1 MRLYQVKICTKLT
14 LAALAALVLGAGVA
28 MAQEIRTGFSERR
41 PLVAAACPTCPWG
54 AVADILDQA
63 MQSSGY
69 DLEICYYCSGIPNP
83 RYVAQ
88 GQRPPQ
94 RRADQ
99 MHLPLAPG
107 AVPDMGVTNTH
118 RLYWAY
124 AGLHDYRGEAMPNLR
139 AVALIEHPMHV
150 GVAVRADSFI
160 TDLRQIRERR
170 LPVRLI
176 AREDPIISA
185 ILDYYGLDRA
195 SVESWGG
202 KVLRG
207 EPEDRDN
214 FDVIIQNQLYMAN
227 TPEANIW
234 SETTQNE
241 RLRFLPLPDDL
252 RRRMARDLNLELTA
266 LPPGLARGVETP
278 IATVGRSGQVVYVR
292 DDAPEDFVY
301 ALTQAIH
308 REARRFIWSNMPLSY
323 DLRTAARPLGVPLHP
338 GAARYYREQGV
349 LP

>member
-1 MRLYQVKICTKLT
+1 
-14 LAALAALVLGAGVA
+14 
-28 MAQEIRTGFSERR
+28 
-41 PLVAAACPTCPWG
+41 
-54 AVADILDQA
+54 VADIMDVA
-63 MQSSGY
+63 MQASGY
-69 DLEICYYCSGIPNP
+69 DLEICYNCSGVPNP
-83 RYVAQ
+83 RLVAHR
-88 GQRPPQ
+88 QRPPE

-99 MHLPLAPG
+99 GHLPRAPD
-107 AVPDMGVTNTH
+107 APLDLGVTNTH

-124 AGLHDYRGEAMPNLR
+124 AGLHDYRGEPMRNLR

-176 AREDPIISA
+176 ARDDPIVTA
-185 ILDYYGLDRA
+185 ILNYYGLDRA

-202 KVLRG
+202 RVMRG
-207 EPEDRDN
+207 EPEDRGN
-214 FDVIIQNQLYMAN
+214 FDVIIQNQLYLAD

-234 SETTQNE
+234 YETTQHQP
-241 RLRFLPLPDDL
+241 LRFLSLPEDL
-252 RRRMARDLNLELTA
+252 RLRMARELELELTTI
-266 LPPGLARGVETP
+266 PPGLIRGVHAP

-292 DDAPEDFVY
+292 DDAPEDFTY
-301 ALTQAIH
+301 ALAQALH

-323 DLRTAARPLGVPLHP
+323 DLRTAARPLGAPLHP
-338 GAARYYREQGV
+338 GAARYCREQGV